1 MHVALPPARTSFQS
15 ATLPKLAGLAEVA
28 PTEVGLS
35 DTLTLGFTACWSRL
49 RKRRTCSRPAFRSAP
64 APGSQRFGFA
74 LARLAGNDAATAK
87 MAGGAATVGVGM
99 KQCFRDR
106 TQHTLSVWSFVPH
119 SHLNSARPDYSP
131 RAGPFR
137 PELRSDNVALCDD
150 PAAALSR
157 GVRPGP
163 RIRPGTT
170 ARPAPAGRHPSR
182 QPRRSCNQ
190 AQPWPHENNLDTPP
204 AQA

>member
-1 MHVALPPARTSFQS
+1 M
-15 ATLPKLAGLAEVA
+15 
-28 PTEVGLS
+28 S
-35 DTLTLGFTACWSRL
+35 DTLTLGFAACWTRL
-49 RKRRTCSRPAFRSAP
+49 REGGHAAGQHSATLHRQGVRELASRWRDC
-64 APGSQRFGFA
+64 
-74 LARLAGNDAATAK
+74 AGIDAATAK
-87 MAGGAATVGVGM
+87 MAGGAATGVGM
-99 KQCFRDR
+99 KQCSRDR
-106 TQHTLSVWSFVPH
+106 TQHTLSVWSLMLRF
-119 SHLNSARPDYSP
+119 HLNSFRPDNSP

-170 ARPAPAGRHPSR
+170 ARHAPAGRHPSR

-190 AQPWPHENNLDTPP
+190 AQPWPHEISLDTKPPP
-204 AQA
+204 A